1 MTSRMKKT
9 PLLLLFISVFAFSL
23 QAQEKVKIDFSDAIK
38 TAVKNNFQIKQNEN
52 TLSVNKTTILSE
64 KMDAL
69 PNFSAG
75 ASVNRTSGFQF
86 NQLTQ
91 ELGDFIAWSING
103 QITTNWAIFTGLSNL
118 YQLRAAEAGYLSQK
132 EQLDRVKEDVIF
144 NTASNYLRV
153 LLDRELLLIQ
163 EENLT
168 SAEKRLEQIQAQ
180 AEVGSVPP
188 ADVFNQES
196 QVANIE
202 LQVIQ
207 QENALRLDEIR
218 LLRTMQVDPDE
229 EYEFIAPD
237 IDESQ
242 LRLEI
247 ASLDELLAEAYRNRS
262 DLASQEATIKQ
273 NKYNLKD
280 ARAAFS
286 PTLSLNGTYGS
297 NYNDRQLGPDRKSVS
312 FSDQFFKNNPTT
324 RLGATLNIPIFQNW
338 NRMTNVKRQQVT
350 YKNAQLQLQDLRLQI
365 LQEVRQAYN
374 DYTNFVKQVQS
385 TTKAVES
392 SQRAYETEQERYRV
406 GASTLIELTQANAAF
421 VEAKSNKEQAIFNL
435 VFQSVLLDYFLG
447 KVSEDATLIR

>member
-1 MTSRMKKT
+1 MISRMKKT
-9 PLLLLFISVFAFSL
+9 LLLLLFFAVFVSTI
-23 QAQEKVKIDFSDAIK
+23 QAQEKIKIDFSEAVQ
-38 TAVKNNFQIKQNEN
+38 TALKNNFQIKQNEN
-52 TLSVNKTTILSE
+52 TLGVNKTTILSE
-64 KMDAL
+64 KLDAL
-69 PNFSAG
+69 PNFTAG
-75 ASVNRTSGFQF
+75 ATVNRTSGFQF

-91 ELGDFIAWSING
+91 ELGDFIAWSVNG
-103 QITTNWAIFTGLSNL
+103 QFSTNWTIFAGLSNL

-132 EQLDRVKEDVIF
+132 ERLDRVREDVIF

-163 EENLT
+163 QENLE
-168 SAEKRLEQIQAQ
+168 SAEKRLEQIRAQ

-218 LLRTMQVDPDE
+218 LLRTMQVDPEQD
-229 EYEFIAPD
+229 YDFIAPE
-237 IDESQ
+237 IEEGQ
-242 LRLEI
+242 LQLEI
-247 ASLDELLAEAYRNRS
+247 ATLDDLLAEAYRNRS
-262 DLASQEATIKQ
+262 DLAAQEATIKQ
-273 NKYNLKD
+273 NKFNMKD
-280 ARAAFS
+280 AQAAFF

-297 NYNDRQLGPDRKSVS
+297 NYNDRQLGPDRRPVS
-312 FSDQFFKNNPTT
+312 FNDQFFKNNPTT
-324 RLGATLNIPIFQNW
+324 RVGASLNIPIFQNW

-392 SQRAYETEQERYRV
+392 AQRAYETEQERYRV
-406 GASTLIELTQANAAF
+406 GASTLIELTQANATF
-421 VEAKSNKEQAIFNL
+421 VEAKANKEQAIFNL

-447 KVSEDATLIR
+447 KVSEDVTLIK